1 MTSPAS
7 SSPKGSGFSRVW
19 TLASAT
25 ITQLLRMKV
34 LAFLGVF
41 CVIAVAFGFAFPV
54 QNAEQQ
60 LNLLKAGSFG
70 ALQLFSIVIAIVATA
85 ILLPRDLE
93 DRTLYTILS
102 KPVPRYQYL
111 LGKYLGVVLL
121 IGGGLVLMD
130 VIFSGVLWLRE
141 TMVLADEMA
150 SLKANHMDS
159 PDEVA
164 ALQTLIQT
172 HGLTWSVH
180 AGVLAV
186 FLKASVIAA
195 MALLISCFSSSTLY
209 TIVISFFAVIIGHG
223 QELAREF
230 FFQPHLS
237 INGQKIAALV
247 LSIFFPDLG
256 TFDITDNI
264 IAGQAVPFE
273 AMTWLLGIAA
283 MYVCA
288 YLVVAHLLFVEK
300 EL

>member
-1 MTSPAS
+1 MSNSAQPSPR
-7 SSPKGSGFSRVW
+7 GNGLSRIW

-25 ITQLLRMKV
+25 LTQLLRMKV
-34 LAFLGVF
+34 LAFIGVF

-60 LNLLKAGSFG
+60 LNLLKGGSFG
-70 ALQLFSIVIAIVATA
+70 ALQLFSMVIAIVSTA

-102 KPVPRYQYL
+102 KPVPRHQYL
-111 LGKYLGVVLL
+111 LGKYIGVITL
-121 IGGGLVLMD
+121 IGIGLVLMD
-130 VIFSGVLWLRE
+130 AIFSGILYLRE
-141 TMVLADEMA
+141 NMVMASEMA
-150 SLKANHMDS
+150 SLKANHMDG
-159 PDEVA
+159 PEEVA
-164 ALQTLIQT
+164 ALQALVQT

-209 TIVISFFAVIIGHG
+209 TIVISFFLVIIGHG

-237 INGQKIAALV
+237 VTGQKIAALV
-247 LSIFFPDLG
+247 LSILVPDLG
-256 TFDITDNI
+256 MFDITDNI
-264 IAGQAVPFE
+264 IAGQSVPME
-273 AMTWLLGIAA
+273 ALGWLLGTAV
-283 MYVCA
+283 MYVSA